1 MVFFT
6 FIKLTCILKKSI
18 RTCRKANCNTGKILE
33 YPEHRRLQMNLALI
47 VVELCSLRTFK
58 HIFKSTLLL
67 ILSITLF
74 SSSFPDIIDII
85 SITAVSIITCL
96 SVSTY
101 SLYVELS
108 LHTQFVEEESIHP
121 TGISTSIYMESS

>member
-1 MVFFT
+1 
-6 FIKLTCILKKSI
+6 
-18 RTCRKANCNTGKILE
+18 
-33 YPEHRRLQMNLALI
+33 MNLALI

-58 HIFKSTLLL
+58 HVFKSTLLL

-85 SITAVSIITCL
+85 SIAAVIIITCL

-101 SLYVELS
+101 PLYVELS
-108 LHTQFVEEESIHP
+108 LHT
-121 TGISTSIYMESS
+121 